1 MTSAPSNDC
10 SDSQHDADGVGGAP
24 SALSEPRDDTESNAP
39 AGPVIP
45 KENWWK
51 HRPDQLDLAIMAG
64 KSFVRG
70 EWNIIEQHLAHY
82 ITLGRTERNPFLVNT
97 VIVEVRKF
105 WGTKFS
111 KKNLDRDE
119 NLRNEWA
126 KKRKVIT
133 SCDFI
138 HTKSELLT

>member
-1 MTSAPSNDC
+1 MTSAADDS
-10 SDSQHDADGVGGAP
+10 SDSQHDADGGGGAK
-24 SALSEPRDDTESNAP
+24 STLSEHPDETEPTNTP
-39 AGPVIP
+39 GGPTIS

-70 EWNIIEQHLAHY
+70 EWNVIERHLAHY
-82 ITLGRTERNPFLVNT
+82 ISLGRTEKNPFLVNT

-119 NLRNEWA
+119 NLRNEWT
-126 KKRKVIT
+126 KKRKVTT
-133 SCDFI
+133 SRTCVSNES
-138 HTKSELLT
+138 KLKY